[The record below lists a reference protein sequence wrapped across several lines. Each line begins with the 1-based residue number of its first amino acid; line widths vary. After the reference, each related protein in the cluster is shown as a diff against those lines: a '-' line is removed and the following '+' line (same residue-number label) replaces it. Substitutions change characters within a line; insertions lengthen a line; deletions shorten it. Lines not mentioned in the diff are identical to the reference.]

1 MAKLELNSK
10 RKLEI
15 SKTEEHFNSIR
26 TNIQFSGS
34 DLKTIVVSSV
44 QPNEGKSTT
53 STSLAVSFANAGF
66 KTLLIDADIRNS
78 VMTGT
83 FVAREKYEG
92 LTSYLTGNVRL
103 NDVFCKTDIENLLVI
118 PSGQMS
124 PNPTSLLQN
133 RYFDQLLKKAREVF
147 DFIIVDSPPIGLVID
162 AAIIANQCD
171 ASLLVVEN
179 GSIKRRFIQKAVEQ
193 LTQSGT
199 PFLGVI
205 LNKVDL
211 TKDSYGSYGSYG
223 AYGSYGNYG
232 EVGKKDTSRVSRK
245 SLKWK

>member
-1 MAKLELNSK
+1 MTKLELNSK
-10 RKLEI
+10 RKVDI
-15 SKTEEHFNSIR
+15 PKTEEYFNSIR

-34 DLKTIVVSSV
+34 DLKTIVISSV

-83 FVAREKYEG
+83 FVALEKYEG
-92 LTSYLTGNVRL
+92 LTSYLTGNAGITEI
-103 NDVFCKTDIENLLVI
+103 FCSTDIDNLVVI

-162 AAIIANQCD
+162 SAIIAKQCD
-171 ASLLVVEN
+171 ASLLVVES
-179 GSIKRRFIQKAVEQ
+179 GSIKRKFVQKAVEQ
-193 LTQSGT
+193 LSQSGT
-199 PFLGVI
+199 PFLGII

-211 TKDSYGSYGSYG
+211 TIDKYGSYG
-223 AYGSYGNYG
+223 AYGTYGNYG
-232 EVGKKDTSRVSRK
+232 NHAKKNNKRSSKKTRSRVSK
-245 SLKWK
+245 